1 MKNKNKT
8 IRFFICF
15 ALVLSL
21 CLGMTGCRLSDYQLV
36 EIDGKHYLVF
46 DDIFLYYRERD
57 EDVCVFQVAPEVR
70 FDSLKDFKNI
80 VTCGVLTEEQKREVA
95 RFSKDKEYRVKICDF
110 DNLYYPVT
118 PDGSALTQEVTWV
131 GDEYYFTYD
140 LDDKQY
146 VFISIHTDGSY
157 QGIYEYRYV
166 DAFKYSTIKA
176 RENDGNKEIIYYK
189 NNSVTYKRVRCTL
202 TEGDKVFHIDR
213 KYHLNSKGV
222 GEASPAIPMEITAY
236 CEQDG
241 QKYEIDVRNIK
252 KDVSDEWLF
261 QFGIQKY
268 VDKK

>member
-1 MKNKNKT
+1 MKNKSKI
-8 IRFFICF
+8 IRCFICF
-15 ALVLSL
+15 VLALSL
-21 CLGMTGCRLSDYQLV
+21 SLGMTGCKLRSDYQLI
-36 EIDGKHYLVF
+36 EMDGKHYLVF
-46 DDIFLYYRERD
+46 DNFEPYYNEWNQFSPYLCFDSMEEFKGVVTNGTLTVEQKEQVALFNRD
-57 EDVCVFQVAPEVR
+57 ENDRIF
-70 FDSLKDFKNI
+70 
-80 VTCGVLTEEQKREVA
+80 
-95 RFSKDKEYRVKICDF
+95 ICDF
-110 DNLYYPVT
+110 NNLYYPVT

-131 GDEYYFTYD
+131 GSEYYFTYD

-213 KYHLNSKGV
+213 KYHLNSKGE

-261 QFGIQKY
+261 QFSIQKY